1 METKRKL
8 LFIAPDYYGFNDVVL
23 RGLENYSSYEIMFL
37 ISNQKYKYKN
47 LRERIYNFFSKLF
60 LGINIKKIRKKEYI
74 KKVIMD
80 KHFDVLLINRPDVLS
95 YTDLDLILKK
105 VNHSIVLFWD
115 SVEKIPSQKEY
126 ITKFDSC
133 YSFDKDDCQKYGLK
147 EITNFYFVEE
157 RSENNVYDVSYLATY
172 DNRMEE
178 TISIF
183 NYFQE
188 NNIKAKAKIFTY
200 PSHPIKELLPKN
212 IEVIHKIIPFGES
225 YQYYL
230 DSKIILDIAHP
241 NQKGLSFRPFE
252 AMGMN
257 KKLITTN
264 KDIINYDF
272 YDPNNIFV
280 IENPFDFSIPE
291 TFFQTDYQEI
301 NSKIKEK
308 YHIKNWVK
316 KIFSDYEH

>member
-1 METKRKL
+1 MKKKA
-8 LFIAPDYYGFNDVVL
+8 LFIAPDYYGFNDVVFD
-23 RGLENYSSYEIMFL
+23 GLKKYSDYEMLHIK
-37 ISNQKYKYKN
+37 STGKYYYKN
-47 LRERIYNFFSKLF
+47 LLERAHNFFLKNFCGKNL
-60 LGINIKKIRKKEYI
+60 KKIRQEQKI
-74 KKVIMD
+74 KTTILENNYD
-80 KHFDVLLINRPDVLS
+80 FLIIIGAYVLS
-95 YTDLDLILKK
+95 EEILNIALNKSK
-105 VNHSIVLFWD
+105 FSVTIFWD
-115 SVEKIPSQKEY
+115 SIAKIPMQEKY
-126 ITKFDSC
+126 LPLFDVC

-157 RSENNVYDVSYLATY
+157 RSENNVYDISYLATY

-178 TISIF
+178 AISIF

-212 IEVIHKIIPFGES
+212 FEVIHKIIPFGES

-241 NQKGLSFRPFE
+241 HQKGLSFRPFE

-291 TFFQTDYQEI
+291 TFFKTDYQEI
-301 NSKIKEK
+301 NNKIKEK